1 MPRRQLFKV
10 SAALLAALCAA
21 LAAGC
26 RGGAGGGGGG
36 AAAPRFRAPVVLKV
50 NAASAPTRQYASII
64 QDQLKQVGV
73 PCEIETVE
81 FNTLLDQQRKG
92 QFQMTTGRWVGGN
105 QDPIYLHDLFRTGA
119 YQNRGRYSNP
129 ELDKLLDEA
138 VNTFDRPKA
147 RELYVRAQETISR
160 ELPQFPLWYVD
171 QMVVARRNVRN
182 IRVPVDGDW
191 RFLRDVT
198 VEGGK
203 QGPFVVVL
211 ESNPETLDQLRG
223 TDASSE
229 RIRQLVF
236 NSLVRKDEKFDYVG
250 DLASEIQ
257 ATPDGLVY
265 TFRLRDGVKFHNG
278 KPFTSADAKYTLDT
292 LLASDSR
299 KANDYFEGAGDA
311 RKSNVKAIE
320 TPDPLTLVVRL
331 NKPSN
336 KFLSGLVPVGMM
348 PQGYTTDQQRQAPVG
363 TGAFR
368 FVRYDE
374 SQQVI
379 DLAANDAYWG
389 GAPAVRQLRVRTI
402 LDANTLQAELR
413 SGGVDLA
420 AVANLQPDTYEAL
433 KQDSNLKVEQFPGV
447 NVVYLS
453 FNATAEPL
461 NDARVRQAIAYAID
475 REAIVRELLLGQARV
490 AHSILPEQSW
500 AYSAGQTYN
509 FDPAK
514 AQQILDDAGYK
525 AAQ

>member
-1 MPRRQLFKV
+1 MRRRLVGTLTAFAA
-10 SAALLAALCAA
+10 SAALLLTSC
-21 LAAGC
+21 
-26 RGGAGGGGGG
+26 GGAGGGG
-36 AAAPRFRAPVVLKV
+36 AAARFKQPIRLLI

-64 QDQLKQVGV
+64 QNQPKQVGV
-73 PCEIETVE
+73 PCEIDQVE
-81 FNTLLDQQRKG
+81 FSVMLDQQRKG
-92 QFQMTTGRWVGGN
+92 QFQLTTGRWVGGN

-147 RELYVRAQETISR
+147 KELYVRAQEIISR

-171 QMVVARRNVRN
+171 QMVLARRAVQN

-198 VEGGK
+198 VDGGK

-236 NSLVRKDEKFDYVG
+236 NSLVRKNENFDYVG
-250 DLASEIQ
+250 DLASDIQ
-257 ATPDGLVY
+257 STPDGLVY

-278 KPFTSADAKYTLDT
+278 KSFTSADAKYTLDT

-299 KANDYFEGAGDA
+299 KANDYFEGAGA
-311 RKSNVKAIE
+311 ERKSNVKAIE

-348 PQGYTTDQQRQAPVG
+348 PQGYTPEQQKQTPVG
-363 TGAFR
+363 TGAFK
-368 FVRYDE
+368 FVRHDE

-389 GAPAVRQLRVRTI
+389 GAPAVKQLRVRTI
-402 LDANTLQAELR
+402 L
-413 SGGVDLA
+413 
-420 AVANLQPDTYEAL
+420 
-433 KQDSNLKVEQFPGV
+433 
-447 NVVYLS
+447 
-453 FNATAEPL
+453 
-461 NDARVRQAIAYAID
+461 
-475 REAIVRELLLGQARV
+475 
-490 AHSILPEQSW
+490 
-500 AYSAGQTYN
+500 
-509 FDPAK
+509 
-514 AQQILDDAGYK
+514 
-525 AAQ
+525 